1 MSYAVVRRVP
11 NTQDVLEASIDEMD
25 VLADMCVEESQGF
38 CPVDEGD
45 LVSTIRSEREGYD
58 VEIIAGGIPGP
69 NKFVHYAQVVHN
81 GGGRGRNAYPRPF
94 LTQGIEVALEEF
106 ATIQKS
112 RLYESFYYGDESEID
127 VEIFAQTY
135 RANVPSPVGR
145 IPKGQPGAGR
155 FFKLPKA

>member
-25 VLADMCVEESQGF
+25 VLADMCVEESQVF
-38 CPVDEGD
+38 CPIDEGD
-45 LVSTIRSEREGYD
+45 LMLTIRSEREGFD

-81 GGGRGRNAYPRPF
+81 GGGRGRNTYPRPF
-94 LTQGIEVALEEF
+94 LNQGIEAALGKF

-112 RLYESFYYGDESEID
+112 RLYESFVSGDSEIG
-127 VEIFAQTY
+127 VEIFVQTF

-155 FFKLPKA
+155 FFSLPKA